1 MKQVCSKQG
10 RKENRNMKTGKK
22 IRKKIS
28 IFDIIV
34 YAIGILL
41 IVIVGYPLILVL
53 SNSVSSPDMVASG
66 KVLLFPKGFTLDG
79 YKAVFSDNSILM
91 GYANT
96 IFYTVTKTLISLI
109 ITLPAGYA
117 LTKNNIPGHKVFIAM
132 FMFTM
137 YFSGGLIP
145 TFLQVQKYGLYNSR
159 AAIIL
164 LGAFS
169 VYNCIICRSFFSSI
183 PHELEEAAEIDGCTP
198 LKTFIKVIL
207 PLSKP
212 LLGVMVLYV
221 AVGQWNSYMD
231 CLIYIQDDMK
241 QSLQV
246 VLRRILLLAQSASL
260 MEDAGEYAAA
270 MADKEA
276 LLRYSAMVVSS
287 VPLLVVY
294 PFLQK
299 YFDKGVMIG
308 SVKG

>member
-1 MKQVCSKQG
+1 
-10 RKENRNMKTGKK
+10 MKTGKK

-169 VYNCIICRSFFSSI
+169 VYNCIICRSFF
-183 PHELEEAAEIDGCTP
+183 
-198 LKTFIKVIL
+198 
-207 PLSKP
+207 
-212 LLGVMVLYV
+212 
-221 AVGQWNSYMD
+221 
-231 CLIYIQDDMK
+231 
-241 QSLQV
+241 
-246 VLRRILLLAQSASL
+246 
-260 MEDAGEYAAA
+260 
-270 MADKEA
+270 
-276 LLRYSAMVVSS
+276 
-287 VPLLVVY
+287 
-294 PFLQK
+294 
-299 YFDKGVMIG
+299 
-308 SVKG
+308 

>member
-1 MKQVCSKQG
+1 
-10 RKENRNMKTGKK
+10 MKTGKK

-260 MEDAGEYAAA
+260 MGDAGEYAAA

>member
-1 MKQVCSKQG
+1 
-10 RKENRNMKTGKK
+10 MKTGKK

-169 VYNCIICRSFFSSI
+169 VYNCIICRAFFSSI

-260 MEDAGEYAAA
+260 MENAGEYPAA

>member
-1 MKQVCSKQG
+1 
-10 RKENRNMKTGKK
+10 MKTRKA
-22 IRKKIS
+22 RKKIS
-28 IFDIIV
+28 AFDIIV
-34 YAIGILL
+34 YIVAGLL
-41 IVIVGYPLILVL
+41 ILIVGYPLILVL

-66 KVLLFPKGFTLDG
+66 QVLLFPKGFTLEG
-79 YKAVFSDNSILM
+79 YKAVFADDSIM
-91 GYANT
+91 TGYLNT
-96 IFYTVTKTLISLI
+96 IFYTVVKTIISLI

-117 LTKNNIPGHKVFIAM
+117 LTKNKVPGRNIIM
-132 FMFTM
+132 TLFMITM

-145 TFLQVQKYGLYNSR
+145 IFLQVQKYGLYNTR
-159 AAIIL
+159 TAIVL

-169 VYNCIICRSFFSSI
+169 VYNCIICRSFFAAI

-198 LKTFIKVIL
+198 MRTFVQIIL
-207 PLSKP
+207 PLSKA
-212 LLGVMVLYV
+212 LIGVMVLYV
-221 AVGQWNSYMD
+221 AVAQWNSYMD
-231 CLIYIQDDMK
+231 CLIYIQDDFK

-246 VLRRILLLAQSASL
+246 VLRRILVLAESATL

>member
-1 MKQVCSKQG
+1 M
-10 RKENRNMKTGKK
+10 TAKK
-22 IRKKIS
+22 RKKFTK
-28 IFDIIV
+28 FDMGIYGAGV
-34 YAIGILL
+34 ILL
-41 IVIVGYPLILVL
+41 VIVGYPLILVM
-53 SNSVSSPDMVASG
+53 SNSLSSPQLVASG
-66 KVLLFPKGFTLDG
+66 KVLLLPKGINLEG
-79 YKAVFSDNSILM
+79 YRAVFEDNSIVL

-96 IFYTVTKTLISLI
+96 IFYTVCKTLLALA

-117 LTKNNIPGHKVFIAM
+117 LTKSTLPGRNIFMAM
-132 FMFTM
+132 FMFVM

-145 TFLQVQKYGLYNSR
+145 TFLQIQKYGLYNTR
-159 AAIIL
+159 TAIVVM
-164 LGAFS
+164 GAFS
-169 VYNCIICRSFFSSI
+169 TYNCIICRSFFASM
-183 PHELEEAAEIDGCTP
+183 PKELEEAAEIDGCTP
-198 LKTFIKVIL
+198 ITTFVKIIL
-207 PLSKP
+207 PLSKA

-231 CLIYIQDDMK
+231 CLIYIKDDAK

-246 VLRRILLLAQSASL
+246 VLRRILLIAQAAYVTA
-260 MEDAGEYAAA
+260 EEGGEYAAM
-270 MADKEA
+270 MADREA

>member
-1 MKQVCSKQG
+1 M
-10 RKENRNMKTGKK
+10 K
-22 IRKKIS
+22 IRRKIKP
-28 IFDIIV
+28 FDILV
-34 YAIGILL
+34 YAVGIFL
-41 IVIVGYPLILVL
+41 ILIVGYPLILVL
-53 SNSVSSPDMVASG
+53 SNSVSSPEMVASG
-66 KVLLFPKGFTLDG
+66 QVLFLPKGFTLEG
-79 YKAVFSDNSILM
+79 YKAVFEDSSILT

-96 IFYTVTKTLISLI
+96 VFYTVAKTIVALI

-117 LTKNNIPGHKVFIAM
+117 LTKSKVPGNRLFLAM
-132 FMFTM
+132 FMITM

-159 AAIIL
+159 AAIVL

-169 VYNCIICRSFFSSI
+169 MYNCIICRSFFSSI

-198 LKTFIKVIL
+198 MRTFLQIIL

-221 AVGQWNSYMD
+221 AVSQWNAYMD
-231 CLIYIQDDMK
+231 CLIYIQDDFK

-246 VLRRILLLAQSASL
+246 VLRRILVLAQSATL

-270 MADKEA
+270 MADREA

>member
-1 MKQVCSKQG
+1 M
-10 RKENRNMKTGKK
+10 K
-22 IRKKIS
+22 IRKKIKL
-28 IFDIIV
+28 FDILV
-34 YAIGILL
+34 YGIAILL
-41 IVIVGYPLILVL
+41 VLIVGYPLVLVL

-66 KVLLFPKGFTLDG
+66 KVLLLPKGFTLDG
-79 YKAVFSDNSILM
+79 YKAVFADDSILM

-96 IFYTVTKTLISLI
+96 IFYTAAKTAVALM

-117 LTKNNIPGHKVFIAM
+117 LSKNNIPGNKFILAM
-132 FMFTM
+132 FMVTM

-145 TFLQVQKYGLYNSR
+145 TFLQIQKYGLYNSR

-169 VYNCIICRSFFSSI
+169 MYNCIICRSFFSAI
-183 PHELEEAAEIDGCTP
+183 PHELEEAAEIDGCSP
-198 LKTFIKVIL
+198 MRTFLQIIL

-221 AVGQWNSYMD
+221 AVAQWNAYMD
-231 CLIYIQDDMK
+231 CLIYIQDDIK

-246 VLRRILLLAQSASL
+246 VLRRILFLSQSASL
-260 MEDAGEYAAA
+260 MEDAGEYAAV
-270 MADKEA
+270 MADREA

>member
-1 MKQVCSKQG
+1 M
-10 RKENRNMKTGKK
+10 K
-22 IRKKIS
+22 IRKKIKT
-28 IFDIIV
+28 FDILV
-34 YAIGILL
+34 YGIAILL
-41 IVIVGYPLILVL
+41 ILIVGYPLILVL

-96 IFYTVTKTLISLI
+96 IFYTAAKTAVALM

-117 LTKNNIPGHKVFIAM
+117 LSKNNIPGNKFILAM
-132 FMFTM
+132 FMVTM

-145 TFLQVQKYGLYNSR
+145 TFLQIQKYGLHNSR

-169 VYNCIICRSFFSSI
+169 MYNCIICRSFFSSI
-183 PHELEEAAEIDGCTP
+183 PHELEEAAEIDGCSP
-198 LKTFIKVIL
+198 MRTFLQIII

-221 AVGQWNSYMD
+221 AVAQWNAYMD
-231 CLIYIQDDMK
+231 CLIYIQDDIK

-246 VLRRILLLAQSASL
+246 VLRRILFLSQSASL
-260 MEDAGEYAAA
+260 MEDAGEYAAV
-270 MADKEA
+270 MADREA